1 MENYSCCCKN
11 IDGEKKEK
19 ESSIV
24 IMLDLQKTLDGID
37 ELIIIKEIIEELR
50 SHLEINN
57 IHLLCLTNKFNIGEW
72 L

>member
-11 IDGEKKEK
+11 IDDEKKEK